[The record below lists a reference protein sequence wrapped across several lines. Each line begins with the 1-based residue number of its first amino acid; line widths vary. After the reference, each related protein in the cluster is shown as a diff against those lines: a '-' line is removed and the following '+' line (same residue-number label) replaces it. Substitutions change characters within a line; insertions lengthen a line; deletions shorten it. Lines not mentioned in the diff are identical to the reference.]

1 MPELKPAISIH
12 IIQTWYFSSGAI
24 INLSPAV
31 RIEFNH
37 SQMIR
42 TVITATEIVNQQIP
56 LPISE
61 QVEEYWFISR
71 VKPFQFDNIIPVFK
85 RFQQMR
91 RNVRIIF

>member
-12 IIQTWYFSSGAI
+12 IIQTRYFSSGAI

-56 LPISE
+56 FPISE
-61 QVEEYWFISR
+61 QVEEYRFISR